1 MWLATDRDE
10 RGATS
15 HMRRTGIGVRL
26 CVSSLLRRNH
36 STLQRGMLQQKKMFL
51 HQKTFNNDLVHSGG
65 NRQPPPA
72 TCQVHQLE
80 RTLQHI
86 LSRNRVD
93 LQVKSSF

>member
-26 CVSSLLRRNH
+26 
-36 STLQRGMLQQKKMFL
+36 RGENFCSYI
-51 HQKTFNNDLVHSGG
+51 FCGVIRE
-65 NRQPPPA
+65 RQPPTLPSRHVPG
-72 TCQVHQLE
+72 VHQLE
-80 RTLQHI
+80 RTLLHI

-93 LQVKSSF
+93 LQGKSSFYI